1 MKFINKKISRLLTLL
16 LVLIICIS
24 SPSYDI
30 CDVYAAKGSAKESS
44 AGKSSPTPSPTPT
57 LTPEE
62 AEVLE
67 DVMPGLSK
75 FKFKPFE
82 WTGNTNVGVMAFS
95 IAESLY
101 TITLRDE
108 SDDSTRQKYWSDDS
122 LKKETTDFMSETNWN
137 NFSGMYETIEISNY
151 CKSNPV

>member
-30 CDVYAAKGSAKESS
+30 CDVYAAKGSAKES
-44 AGKSSPTPSPTPT
+44 PTPT

-62 AEVLE
+62 AEALE

-122 LKKETTDFMSETNWN
+122 LKKETTYFISETNLN
-137 NFSGMYETIEISNY
+137 NFS
-151 CKSNPV
+151 